1 MKFFRKILNSGGLYG
16 TMSLP
21 KSVFDI
27 WTGKGFTHV
36 EMIFDEKNNTLIIC
50 PM

>member
-1 MKFFRKILNSGGLYG
+1 MNFIRKILGSDLYG
-16 TMSLP
+16 SVSLP

-36 EMIFDEKNNTLIIC
+36 EMVFDEKNNTLIIC